1 MTKENILIDKSGST
15 IKYSTE
21 GPDIEDLELEE
32 EDVVVSPA
40 TKIKKFLQEIDSK
53 IGEQIPFPEK
63 EKKKVSLT
71 KEKRAQLF
79 LKIGNPKKDYKLHG
93 SLKKF
98 HYIHKNFHYY
108 FWLVLSVKTT
118 SLMKLLEKSLN
129 THIACT
135 KIVVNMN
142 DGQKPSVFTCSKNT
156 RSRKMIN
163 WDIAEFIMGAS
174 RGERTQIKIK
184 IS

>member
-40 TKIKKFLQEIDSK
+40 TKIRKFLQEMESK
-53 IGEQIPFPEK
+53 PVEPPPEK
-63 EKKKVSLT
+63 EKKKVSLL
-71 KEKRAQLF
+71 KEKKAQIY
-79 LKIGNPKKDYKLHG
+79 LKVGNPKKEYKLYG
-93 SLKKF
+93 TLKKF

-163 WDIAEFIMGAS
+163 WDITEFIMGAS